1 MSAITLH
8 RTDAARNMHRY
19 YRLDVQPDLFGEWC
33 FVREWGRI
41 GRPGQM
47 RSVPYP
53 TEQEAHAALA
63 RQRRVKERRGYLLQ
77 KRGSSHLATLILR
90 TTGLIGCISGVSSA
104 SLSFFGAKFVTCIFT
119 SQSAVV

>member
-47 RSVPYP
+47 RSVPSP
-53 TEQEAHAALA
+53 TEQETHAALA
-63 RQRRVKERRGYLLQ
+63 RQRRVKERRGYL
-77 KRGSSHLATLILR
+77 
-90 TTGLIGCISGVSSA
+90 
-104 SLSFFGAKFVTCIFT
+104 
-119 SQSAVV
+119 

>member
-63 RQRRVKERRGYLLQ
+63 RQRRVKERRGYLE
-77 KRGSSHLATLILR
+77 H
-90 TTGLIGCISGVSSA
+90 
-104 SLSFFGAKFVTCIFT
+104 
-119 SQSAVV
+119 SQNPALTV